1 MGEVTENRS
10 NNSRSRWE
18 GEREKVSPATGSIN
32 YTPGFF
38 CCVLSCGIQTEAQLM
53 RANWRGRWIRDFT
66 QSSDSEWKF
75 QAKLRGLRLCKFG
88 KRNSGTCEGKMGAG
102 KTQRVGRKSKD
113 SWREEGG
120 VSCTI
125 MGKGRPGCGALV
137 SNNDSHVVLFIS
149 AIQES
154 IEGSFFISTL
164 SMQLPPILAIPF
176 PFLQ

>member
-1 MGEVTENRS
+1 
-10 NNSRSRWE
+10 
-18 GEREKVSPATGSIN
+18 
-32 YTPGFF
+32 
-38 CCVLSCGIQTEAQLM
+38 
-53 RANWRGRWIRDFT
+53 
-66 QSSDSEWKF
+66 
-75 QAKLRGLRLCKFG
+75 
-88 KRNSGTCEGKMGAG
+88 MGAG

-164 SMQLPPILAIPF
+164 SMQLPPHPLHPF
-176 PFLQ
+176 PLPAIKRERGRSLTTSPPPKKKQLERTERAAQSTSVLFGLNVSGFSVITQN